1 MTGSEFVNDIHRAQI
16 KPGQLA
22 QGYYDNQLTGVFD
35 LRFEMYNTNCNLT
48 KPPTPIVQLYKG
60 LENELN
66 IPMEAV
72 PGKGLGSYSWQISVE
87 NQNKVYSAL

>member
-1 MTGSEFVNDIHRAQI
+1 
-16 KPGQLA
+16 
-22 QGYYDNQLTGVFD
+22 
-35 LRFEMYNTNCNLT
+35 MYNTNCNLT